1 MLKWFDEIKIN
12 KSSNTSVKFQ
22 QVTNLTM
29 LHHLYTVRMYVKI
42 NSNDVK

>member
-1 MLKWFDEIKIN
+1 MLKWFDEIN

-29 LHHLYTVRMYVKI
+29 LHRLYTVCMYVKI
-42 NSNDVK
+42 YSNDVK